1 VSKDN
6 NQLLYVIS
14 VNGEVTWSSFKQSVS
29 KNTDQLFYIIS
40 AKNEMSWA
48 SFKEAFDYLYTLQA
62 DSIDGERDGIKPK
75 RFQTVRALDALGHCD
90 FDFNENKVYA
100 APPVLVRLPCAGF
113 PQAILAG
120 ARSPQTIQKLSEACK
135 AIGNH
140 VNLEVTEQPG
150 ELVLV
155 PRRVAVQAEEVGEL
169 EAIANFLEI
178 SFLEMPSAW
187 SLAHFAASID
197 DYLTTFQWSN
207 DPELTTWKRQTFD
220 PSSLQFRSS
229 QERDTDIRLS
239 QYSHPSRNSQKH
251 YLWKEGRCTEIDR
264 DWGRYVVLKALRR
277 NVLVYDQQRFIIA
290 VPVGAK
296 LPRLLERALTLCS
309 GYVATFVEGLPFS
322 PEIRGFNL
330 FRAIPPQIAE
340 MTAKK
345 LGQTLSTHS
354 LDIQF

>member
-1 VSKDN
+1 MSRDSD
-6 NQLLYVIS
+6 QLLYV
-14 VNGEVTWSSFKQSVS
+14 V
-29 KNTDQLFYIIS
+29 S

-48 SFKEAFDYLYTLQA
+48 SFKEVFNYLYTLQV
-62 DSIDGERDGIKPK
+62 DSIDRERDEIKSK
-75 RFQTVRALDALGHCD
+75 RFQTVRAFDALGHCD

-120 ARSPQTIQKLSEACK
+120 ARSPQTIQKLLDACK
-135 AIGNH
+135 PIGLH
-140 VNLEVTEQPG
+140 IHLEVTEQPG
-150 ELVLV
+150 ESILV
-155 PRRVAVQAEEVGEL
+155 PRRVAVQAEDAGEL
-169 EAIANFLEI
+169 EAIANSLEI
-178 SFLEMPSAW
+178 SFLEIPSAW

-197 DYLTTFQWSN
+197 DYLTTLQWSN

-277 NVLVYDQQRFIIA
+277 NVLVYDQ
-290 VPVGAK
+290 
-296 LPRLLERALTLCS
+296 LESR
-309 GYVATFVEGLPFS
+309 E
-322 PEIRGFNL
+322 
-330 FRAIPPQIAE
+330 
-340 MTAKK
+340 
-345 LGQTLSTHS
+345 
-354 LDIQF
+354 